1 MSFDATPIA
10 AFAIVAAAS
19 VLGLAAF
26 RHEFQ
31 EETK

>member
-10 AFAIVAAAS
+10 GFAIVAAAS
-19 VLGLAAF
+19 VGLAAF
-26 RHEFQ
+26 RHEVQ

>member
-10 AFAIVAAAS
+10 ALAIVAAAS
-19 VLGLAAF
+19 TGFSTF